1 MVQLAAINMIIPLRK
16 LLLQAQHI
24 TIAAAVQNAP
34 RYPYW
39 ANIEIAA
46 AESGGG
52 TPPMLWLFPIS
63 KNFSTNWDAIITL
76 KLSFSTFEVFWL

>member
-52 TPPMLWLFPIS
+52 TPPML
-63 KNFSTNWDAIITL
+63 
-76 KLSFSTFEVFWL
+76 